1 MYFLFS
7 ANTLLFS
14 VSVLFRSDCSHQGW
28 TDIFLLCHYRRSQHV
43 NLCVIWPWCISWFQR
58 LFMFVKQRLCAF
70 CVFIGLDFT
79 RDIHVQFWISHLLLK
94 SAVTSPTCLCPGKLA
109 ALLESFHSLPPRTEL
124 LFSLAESHRL
134 PRAPTNLH
142 KRWFLP
148 CKQSTPV
155 HNQTSMSNHLISKNF
170 NHQLKF

>member
-28 TDIFLLCHYRRSQHV
+28 TDIFLLCHYRRSQNV
-43 NLCVIWPWCISWFQR
+43 NLCVISPWCISWFQR
-58 LFMFVKQRLCAF
+58 LFMFVKRRLCAF

-94 SAVTSPTCLCPGKLA
+94 SAVTPPTCLCPGKLA
-109 ALLESFHSLPPRTEL
+109 ALLESFHSASTDGTAVLSGRKSPTPQ
-124 LFSLAESHRL
+124 SSHKSAQKMISTL
-134 PRAPTNLH
+134 QTVHTSAQPNIYEQPLNL
-142 KRWFLP
+142 
-148 CKQSTPV
+148 
-155 HNQTSMSNHLISKNF
+155 
-170 NHQLKF
+170 